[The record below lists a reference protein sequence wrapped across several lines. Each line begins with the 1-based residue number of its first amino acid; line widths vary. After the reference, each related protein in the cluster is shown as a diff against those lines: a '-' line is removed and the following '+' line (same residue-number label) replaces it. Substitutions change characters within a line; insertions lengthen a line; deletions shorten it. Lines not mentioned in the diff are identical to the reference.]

1 MEQGSVR
8 TQAPGWVLVW
18 MTGLFFIWGFL
29 TEMDGA
35 LIPFLKDLF
44 ELSNFQA
51 ALVQFAF
58 FIAFFVVS
66 FPAAGILQKVG
77 YRKGISLGLA
87 VMALG
92 SFGFIAAGVYAE
104 YA

>member
-18 MTGLFFIWGFL
+18 MTGLFFILGFL

-66 FPAAGILQKVG
+66 FPAAGIL
-77 YRKGISLGLA
+77 
-87 VMALG
+87 
-92 SFGFIAAGVYAE
+92 
-104 YA
+104 